1 MKNIDFEKLGNRVRF
16 YRKAANMLQRELAD
30 AVAVSEKHIT
40 HIENGMKKPSLELI
54 ARIADVLGV
63 TLSDL
68 LN

>member
-40 HIENGMKKPSLELI
+40 HIENGMKQPSLELI
-54 ARIADVLGV
+54 ARIADVLGI

-68 LN
+68 VN